1 MRTSGAIRRRSRT
14 RVTALTAAAVTAATL
29 TVSAGVV
36 APAAMQPTATAENAA
51 YLTGPLPS
59 LLDVL
64 GVDINQLIAGVIP
77 PDIQAIIN
85 LLGVDGFITIPTSAQ
100 GINNT
105 IDDLDFQ
112 VISVPFVGPIVRT
125 RVGVVAGVGA
135 GAYATNR
142 AYRALI
148 SSASGRPWEGF
159 DPLLPATPTNE
170 TNLVLAFVLNP
181 ERPNGGILTRF
192 APVLK
197 VFGFD
202 AYTPPAGEVTSTGIR
217 LNTTTVDVTWAYA
230 PNSDFPVTLNP
241 FAVANSLFAALP
253 TNLMGGFDVAG
264 DSLSDAATAIGL
276 FVGGAVVGTAPVGR
290 PYYFT
295 LNPNDLPL
303 VEPLRLPSRI
313 VNLLTGWHLPTP
325 IADALEPAAKIL
337 ANVGYTDVV
346 TPMDLANDP
355 QLVAAGYQPYDRTF
369 SPADAATPTPLYSRA
384 PLTFDEWLRVPGD
397 VLTALIVGIVDSIRN
412 IVSVQ
417 TWRDAFS
424 AKPGE
429 TVGERIAALDPTA
442 AVESA
447 LEPVI
452 TAMNGDAQSA
462 GDGLRATNP
471 PAATASDTAA
481 GDEAL
486 RQPAADHAITDT
498 SEETASED
506 LLAEEGADEFAAE
519 TGAGNLAAG
528 HVVRHVRRA
537 NIVRSPVVRSA
548 KVAAPR
554 RAGSDRSVPR
564 GNTADGAQ
572 SATGADVRMPGSG
585 SGATVSGESS
595 AADRPAR

>member
-1 MRTSGAIRRRSRT
+1 MRTSGAIRRRGMT
-14 RVTALTAAAVTAATL
+14 RLTALTAAAVTAATV
-29 TVSAGVV
+29 TVSAGAM
-36 APAAMQPTATAENAA
+36 APAAMQATAAAENAA

-85 LLGVDGFITIPTSAQ
+85 LLGVDGFTTIPWSAQ

-105 IDDLDFQ
+105 VDDLAFQ
-112 VISVPFVGPIVRT
+112 VISVPFVGPIART

-159 DPLLPATPTNE
+159 DPLLPASPTNQ

-192 APVLK
+192 APLLK

-217 LNTTTVDVTWAYA
+217 LNASTVDVTWAYA

-264 DSLSDAATAIGL
+264 DNLSDAATAIGL

-313 VNLLTGWHLPTP
+313 INLITGWQLPTP
-325 IADALEPAAKIL
+325 IADALEPAARIL

-369 SPADAATPTPLYSRA
+369 SAADAATPTPLYSRA

-429 TVGERIAALDPTA
+429 TVGERIAALDPTE

-447 LEPVI
+447 LEPVV

-462 GDGLRATNP
+462 GEGL
-471 PAATASDTAA
+471 PAATASATAA

-486 RQPAADHAITDT
+486 RQPAADHAITAT
-498 SEETASED
+498 AEETVSED
-506 LLAEEGADEFAAE
+506 VFAAEGAAEFAAE

-537 NIVRSPVVRSA
+537 DIARSPIVRSA

-554 RAGSDRSVPR
+554 RAGSDRSVR
-564 GNTADGAQ
+564 AGNTADGVE
-572 SATGADVRMPGSG
+572 SATGADARMPASV
-585 SGATVSGESS
+585 SGAAISAESS
-595 AADRPAR
+595 AAERPAR

>member
-1 MRTSGAIRRRSRT
+1 MRTSGAILRRSVT
-14 RVTALTAAAVTAATL
+14 RLTAATAAAVTAATL
-29 TVSAGVV
+29 TVSAGAM
-36 APAAMQPTATAENAA
+36 APAAMQPRAAAENAA
-51 YLTGPLPS
+51 YITGPLPS
-59 LLDVL
+59 LLDIL

-85 LLGVDGFITIPTSAQ
+85 LLGVDGFVTIPASAQ

-112 VISVPFVGPIVRT
+112 VISVPIVGPIVRT

-148 SSASGRPWEGF
+148 SSASGQPWEGF
-159 DPLLPATPTNE
+159 DPLLPASPTNQ

-217 LNTTTVDVTWAYA
+217 LNASTVDVTWGYA

-253 TNLMGGFDVAG
+253 TNLMGGFTIAG
-264 DSLSDAATAIGL
+264 DNLSDAATAIGL

-313 VNLLTGWHLPTP
+313 INLLTGWHLPTP
-325 IADALEPAAKIL
+325 IADALQPAARIL

-369 SPADAATPTPLYSRA
+369 SPTDMATPTPLYSRA

-412 IVSVQ
+412 IVSVD

-424 AKPGE
+424 ATPGE
-429 TVGERIAALDPTA
+429 TVGERIAALDPTD

-452 TAMNGDAQSA
+452 TAMKGDPPSA
-462 GDGLRATNP
+462 GDDQ
-471 PAATASDTAA
+471 PAANRLAAAASATASGDEGLGQPA
-481 GDEAL
+481 GDHPSTGA
-486 RQPAADHAITDT
+486 
-498 SEETASED
+498 SEETVPADVSADSAAAIDAAVDVSAED
-506 LLAEEGADEFAAE
+506 VVSDEDAADELAAV
-519 TGAGNLAAG
+519 TGAAGNLAAE
-528 HVVRHVRRA
+528 HVVRHARRA
-537 NIVRSPVVRSA
+537 DIVRPNAVASA
-548 KVAAPR
+548 KSEARKV
-554 RAGSDRSVPR
+554 GSPARV
-564 GNTADGAQ
+564 G
-572 SATGADVRMPGSG
+572 
-585 SGATVSGESS
+585 
-595 AADRPAR
+595 ADRPRSAR